1 MTDGTVYSGSHWQ
14 RYATN
19 DTDEAHAYIRRAFLD
34 IKVRSSGVGRDGA
47 GLRTVTTALA
57 DLGVTR
63 LHYSAHT
70 QARTAPDGDLNITH
84 LVGGR
89 FTIARDKDEY
99 RLRPGDVMLILPDQ
113 SADLA
118 YDDVDTLV
126 ARLPRALLEEVAH
139 AQTGISSA
147 DLRFDSSRPISAAL
161 GRHWTQT
168 VSHLTRSVL
177 SDPALMANPLVA
189 GTTRHLLAAT
199 ALTVFPTPPTPRP
212 CAPPA
217 GSPRRRYAEP

>member
-63 LHYSAHT
+63 LHYSART

-118 YDDVDTLV
+118 YDNVDTFV
-126 ARLPRALLEEVAH
+126 ARLPASCSKRSP
-139 AQTGISSA
+139 T
-147 DLRFDSSRPISAAL
+147 RRPASAAPTCASTAS
-161 GRHWTQT
+161 GR
-168 VSHLTRSVL
+168 SRRRSVGTGPRL
-177 SDPALMANPLVA
+177 S
-189 GTTRHLLAAT
+189 
-199 ALTVFPTPPTPRP
+199 PT
-212 CAPPA
+212 
-217 GSPRRRYAEP
+217 